1 MIGRQINFH
10 PVFSAVCPSN
20 KLGLRLLFIAND
32 LTIST
37 LEAETF
43 HQTMKPLLITA
54 QSFGII
60 PVNGITG
67 DDPKTEIHFSWC
79 SYKVFYNVFCLIG
92 CFSLGVLV
100 IIRLSKQT
108 FQFSTVS
115 KYTPPNLTISQKRNL
130 TFL

>member
-1 MIGRQINFH
+1 MEFLSIRF
-10 PVFSAVCPSN
+10 FPSVTYR
-20 KLGLRLLFIAND
+20 LGLSLLFLANGFI
-32 LTIST
+32 ISA
-37 LEAETF
+37 LETVTF

-79 SYKVFYNVFCLIG
+79 SYKVFYNVFCLVG

-100 IIRLSKQT
+100 VIRLSKQT

-115 KYTPPNLTISQKRNL
+115 K
-130 TFL
+130 